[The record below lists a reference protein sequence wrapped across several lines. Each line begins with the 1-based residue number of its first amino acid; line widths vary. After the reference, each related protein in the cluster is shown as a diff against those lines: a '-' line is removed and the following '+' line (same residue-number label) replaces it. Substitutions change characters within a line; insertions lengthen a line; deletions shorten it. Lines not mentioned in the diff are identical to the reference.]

1 MLFVTI
7 TFTVFALGLLLLGW
21 WGVRNSD
28 RLSAVPGFDEKSR
41 LRRRGLLRRGS
52 YVCAGLGFAFLVS
65 AVVSLFFLDVKVECP
80 PNLRCPQKCVEG
92 KPCLF
97 TPVRPAGAVPHQ

>member
-7 TFTVFALGLLLLGW
+7 VFAVFAIGLVFLAW

-28 RLSAVPGFDEKSR
+28 RLSVVPGYDERSQQ
-41 LRRRGLLRRGS
+41 RRRGVLRRGS
-52 YVCAGLGFAFLVS
+52 YVCGALGLMFL
-65 AVVSLFFLDVKVECP
+65 AVAVLSLFFANEKIECP
-80 PNLRCPQKCVEG
+80 PNLHCPQKCVEG

-97 TPVRPAGAVPHQ
+97 PPPRPVGAPSHQ

>member
-7 TFTVFALGLLLLGW
+7 TFTVFAIGLLFLAW

-28 RLSAVPGFDEKSR
+28 RLGAVPGFDERSQQ
-41 LRRRGLLRRGS
+41 RRRGVLRRGS
-52 YVCAGLGFAFLVS
+52 YVCGGLGVIFLLF
-65 AVVSLFFLDVKVECP
+65 AVVSLFFLNVKVECP

-97 TPVRPAGAVPHQ
+97 PPAGPPGAGSHQ